1 MDLREY
7 HSLAIRTMNLSYTP
21 LQNLTNS
28 ALGLCGEHAEIMMIG
43 EGESRFAVVK
53 ELGDLL
59 WYCVQACEAI
69 GRNIADIF
77 LIDQYDIGVDDDDML
92 CAVGSFADIVKKCAF
107 HDHPLS
113 DTAISGL
120 VTAID
125 TITNWIEVCCKSEGI
140 SLDEVMQTNI
150 DKLRKRYPSGFSSAD
165 SINRAE

>member
-1 MDLREY
+1 MDLQEY
-7 HSLAIRTMNLSYTP
+7 HSLAIRTMKTDYPPLYNL
-21 LQNLTNS
+21 NNS
-28 ALGLCGEHAEIMMIG
+28 ALGLCGEYAEIMMIG
-43 EGESRFAVVK
+43 EGESRHAIVK

-77 LIDQYDIGVDDDDML
+77 LIDEYDIGVDDDDML

-107 HDHPLS
+107 HDHPL
-113 DTAISGL
+113 DETAIGGII
-120 VTAID
+120 TAID
-125 TITNWIEVCCKSEGI
+125 TITNWIEVCCGVEGI

-150 DKLRKRYPSGFSSAD
+150 DKLRKRYPAGFNSAD